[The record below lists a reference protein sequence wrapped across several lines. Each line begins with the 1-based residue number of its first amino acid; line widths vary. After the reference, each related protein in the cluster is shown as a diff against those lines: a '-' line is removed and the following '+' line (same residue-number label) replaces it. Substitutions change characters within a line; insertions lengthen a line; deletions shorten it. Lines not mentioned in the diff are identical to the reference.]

1 MLSSPALNLRMLF
14 VIYFKQGGLPLPSL
28 GAKPLVNYI
37 EFVGKCL
44 QCNCITNKELKT
56 IFMFTIIST
65 NVNAVLNTAEIGS
78 RVVYLRRIDG
88 SIYY

>member
-1 MLSSPALNLRMLF
+1 M
-14 VIYFKQGGLPLPSL
+14 YFKRGGYLPSPCL

-78 RVVYLRRIDG
+78 RVVYLRRIDS